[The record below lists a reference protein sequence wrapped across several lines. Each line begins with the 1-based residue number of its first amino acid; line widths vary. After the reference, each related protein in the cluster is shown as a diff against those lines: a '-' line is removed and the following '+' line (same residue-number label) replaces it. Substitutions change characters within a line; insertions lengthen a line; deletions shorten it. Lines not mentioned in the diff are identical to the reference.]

1 MSHGCVLKLP
11 QESTQYYIEQ
21 FSYVTPLCLHDL
33 LQHYMDIAL
42 RLNNGVLLGTAN
54 FRLDGSDNI
63 QFPDGFLMSL
73 GDYSRF
79 RSNLSKEEQLFA
91 KRI

>member
-33 LQHYMDIAL
+33 LQHYY
-42 RLNNGVLLGTAN
+42 
-54 FRLDGSDNI
+54 RLDGSDNI